1 MKSYS
6 AYAASIFGGIYG
18 GERGSDSSNQNY
30 FEHTY
35 VGKTWMTDEQK
46 FAFVAFRKNFCHGIV
61 NFPCPVPTQILLP
74 SVNVVFVDTFIASR
88 HGVVVM
94 IVYVCAASAVHIFTL
109 NHCKSGI
116 RCKRTNGSSLMQGA
130 QTAAHSCKARFSI
143 VLLMTRGDDNSSA

>member
-6 AYAASIFGGIYG
+6 AYSAPIFGGIYG
-18 GERGSDSSNQNY
+18 GNGGSDSSNQNCWKHLRGENLGDGWVESCVCCVPEKLLSRHSE
-30 FEHTY
+30 F
-35 VGKTWMTDEQK
+35 
-46 FAFVAFRKNFCHGIV
+46 FVSSPHSNSLA
-61 NFPCPVPTQILLP
+61 L
-74 SVNVVFVDTFIASR
+74 VVFVDTFIASR

-94 IVYVCAASAVHIFTL
+94 IVYVCAAPAVHILTL

-130 QTAAHSCKARFSI
+130 RTAAHSCKARFSI

>member
-1 MKSYS
+1 MKGYS
-6 AYAASIFGGIYG
+6 AYAASIFGGICG
-18 GERGSDSSNQNY
+18 GEGGSDSSNQNY

-88 HGVVVM
+88 HGVLVI
-94 IVYVCAASAVHIFTL
+94 IVYVCAASTVHILTL
-109 NHCKSGI
+109 NHPYGDYPMFFITS
-116 RCKRTNGSSLMQGA
+116 ND
-130 QTAAHSCKARFSI
+130 
-143 VLLMTRGDDNSSA
+143 TRR

>member
-18 GERGSDSSNQNY
+18 GEGGSDSSNQNY

-88 HGVVVM
+88 HGVLVI
-94 IVYVCAASAVHIFTL
+94 IVFVCAASTVHILTL
-109 NHCKSGI
+109 SHCKFRI
-116 RCKRTNGSSLMQGA
+116 RCRRANGSSLMQVA
-130 QTAAHSCKARFSI
+130 
-143 VLLMTRGDDNSSA
+143 LLNCSQQPLYS